1 MAPAMSAALY
11 WPAIEGLQMLADDDG
26 DVDGDG
32 QLEAVMLLPFPH
44 HSSSVWAPENTPLS
58 GFSRHDLSVPERLPA
73 VPDKVPVNAVGAGAV
88 GAQDVGVDMNVD
100 MNVLL
105 KESQATARARAAAI
119 AEHQQLPTNS
129 VPTNSMNQQPKQA
142 LAKAPQQAA
151 MPQVLTVKQL
161 QQQVQTQLQQQVQTQ
176 SLGQQ
181 QVQTQS
187 LGQQLDASLPPAVQQ
202 QQQLPTNSMNQ
213 QLPTNL
219 VHTNS
224 MNQQLPARARA
235 QQEAEL
241 VRAQLQ
247 MLQAALAED
256 TPGKGP

>member
-1 MAPAMSAALY
+1 
-11 WPAIEGLQMLADDDG
+11 MLADDDG

-58 GFSRHDLSVPERLPA
+58 GLTGHDLSVPERLPA

-181 QVQTQS
+181 LV
-187 LGQQLDASLPPAVQQ
+187 ASLPPAVQQ